1 MKARKE
7 TIRRAVENGSM
18 DRVNRLVSAAHLLNC
33 EANGLIEETADI
45 LRENGLLLGEL
56 KKYHSDFV
64 KCADRYFREF
74 AVMVA
79 DDRRKMDMF
88 EDMDEFDRMFR
99 EWAKIDESKQ
109 IRS

>member
-1 MKARKE
+1 
-7 TIRRAVENGSM
+7 M

-45 LRENGLLLGEL
+45 LRDNGLLLGEL
-56 KKYHSDFV
+56 KKLHSDFV

-99 EWAKIDESKQ
+99 EWAKLEE
-109 IRS
+109 RP

>member
-1 MKARKE
+1 MKAKKE
-7 TIRRAVENGSM
+7 IIDRAAANGSM
-18 DRVNRLVSAAHLLNC
+18 DRVNRLLSAAHLLNC

-45 LRENGLLLGEL
+45 LRANGFLLGEL

-88 EDMDEFDRMFR
+88 TDMDELDAMFR
-99 EWAKIDESKQ
+99 EWAKIEEK
-109 IRS
+109 